1 MMLIILD
8 KNPEKCV
15 DKLPRSIKFKQL
27 IELCQLVCSAGISNV
42 YKPVKQGRRLQS
54 WIIRNKGWV
63 FQYMVYLKN
72 WCFKNVEMKMETAYK
87 IDKILYDLFIS
98 TKNNCNIKTAVFR
111 YSKDYCCDTESNS
124 EINID
129 ECIELYHKYSEW
141 KIKKGVWRR

>member
-72 WCFKNVEMKMETAYK
+72 WCFKNVEMKMETIYK

-98 TKNNCNIKTAVFR
+98 TKIIAILKLLCLDIR
-111 YSKDYCCDTESNS
+111 
-124 EINID
+124 
-129 ECIELYHKYSEW
+129 
-141 KIKKGVWRR
+141 KIIVATQNQTVK